1 MRSAGTQRPGGRTAQ
16 TRQQVFDAT
25 LAELVD
31 KGYDRLSVE
40 SIAQRAGVHKTTVY
54 RRWRTK
60 DRLAVEALEAIAAR
74 RIDPPDTGEIEEDL
88 RILARAV
95 SDSLS
100 SRDGAAAV
108 RALVSS
114 TEGSEEV
121 SRIARRFWATRLEQV
136 GPIVERAVARGQL
149 PAGTGAATTIEFL
162 AAPLYY
168 QLLIST
174 KPLTDSAADLAAAAT
189 LAAARAGVFVEG

>member
-16 TRQQVFDAT
+16 TRQQVFEAT
-25 LAELVD
+25 LAELVGQ
-31 KGYDRLSVE
+31 GYDRLSIE

-60 DRLAVEALEAIAAR
+60 DRLVVEALEAIAER
-74 RIDPPDTGEIEEDL
+74 RIEPPDTGEIGEDL

-95 SDSLS
+95 VVSLS
-100 SRDGAAAV
+100 SRDGAATV
-108 RALVSS
+108 RALVAS

-121 SRIARRFWATRLEQV
+121 SRIARRFWATRMEQV

-168 QLLIST
+168 HLLITT
-174 KPLTDSAADLAAAAT
+174 KPLADGAADLAAAAT